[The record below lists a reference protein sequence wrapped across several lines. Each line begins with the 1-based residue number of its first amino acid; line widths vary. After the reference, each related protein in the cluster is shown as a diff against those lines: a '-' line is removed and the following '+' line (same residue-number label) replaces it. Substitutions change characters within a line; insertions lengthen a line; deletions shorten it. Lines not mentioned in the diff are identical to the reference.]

1 MNSYCN
7 ATARLRL
14 PLRRELNLPCDLTGL
29 PIHHKPKPGCRD
41 APSRQRFV
49 MESFARRQHSTAE
62 LYPRN
67 HRKVSQ

>member
-14 PLRRELNLPCDLTGL
+14 FLRRELNVPCDLTGL
-29 PIHHKPKPGCRD
+29 PIYHKPKPGSRD
-41 APSRQRFV
+41 VSSRQRFV

-62 LYPRN
+62 LNPRN
-67 HRKVSQ
+67 HQKVSQ